1 MSFKVDE
8 VYMPLEGK
16 TIKATNKDDIKP
28 LSDLEYTNPLIE
40 TVETLFNEALG
51 LLKKKNHDYTPKD
64 DPISNFRLA
73 DTLGITST
81 ERAIMV
87 RLMDKITRIA
97 VGLNK
102 DYMVKDEKMK
112 DNILDAINYLGILY
126 YALEVDNNGKG
137 KTSIDIDDTRNNTND
152 R

>member
-1 MSFKVDE
+1 MTDGSDFKVDE
-8 VYMPLEGK
+8 VYMPLEDE
-16 TIKATNKDDIKP
+16 TMETTDKDDIRP
-28 LSDLEYTNPLIE
+28 LSDLEYANPLIE
-40 TVETLFNEALG
+40 TVETLFNEALK

-126 YALEVDNNGKG
+126 YVIEVDNNGES
-137 KTSIDIDDTRNNTND
+137 KTNISIDDA
-152 R
+152 

>member
-1 MSFKVDE
+1 MSIKKFKFDR
-8 VYMPLEGK
+8 VYMPLEGRV
-16 TIKATNKDDIKP
+16 IEPSNDIKP

-40 TVETLFNEALG
+40 TVEALFSDAIS

-102 DYMVKDEKMK
+102 EYMVKDEKMK
-112 DNILDAINYLGILY
+112 DNIIDAINYLGILY
-126 YALEVDNNGKG
+126 YAIEVDNNGKG
-137 KTSIDIDDTRNNTND
+137 KTSIDIDDT
-152 R
+152 